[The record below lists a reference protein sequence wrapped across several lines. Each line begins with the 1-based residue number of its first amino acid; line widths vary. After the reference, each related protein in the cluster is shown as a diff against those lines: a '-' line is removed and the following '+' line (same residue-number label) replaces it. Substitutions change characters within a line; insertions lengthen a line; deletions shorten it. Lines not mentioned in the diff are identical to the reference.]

1 MIIQLH
7 MYVPKTLPKWL
18 DYMVHLLV
26 VMKGFKS
33 IDFENGEMERG
44 SVIKEYVDETFILT

>member
-1 MIIQLH
+1 